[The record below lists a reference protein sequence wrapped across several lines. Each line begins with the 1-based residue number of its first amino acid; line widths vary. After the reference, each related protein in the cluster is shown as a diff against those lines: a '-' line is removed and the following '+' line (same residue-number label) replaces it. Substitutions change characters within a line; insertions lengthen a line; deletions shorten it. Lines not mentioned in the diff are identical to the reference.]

1 MVIILMKLMFRYRWL
16 VYINPNY
23 YGLSSVAFFVLSEFD
38 TDCTGD
44 HLECYITSGPYI
56 LRQFFFDKIN
66 PYLHLVVS
74 YFCKYYPIDQLIIFI
89 INVQILLGFTM
100 FYLLVAILAN
110 WLRHTTMSFNTIRS
124 VFER

>member
-1 MVIILMKLMFRYRWL
+1 MFRYRWL

-74 YFCKYYPIDQLIIFI
+74 YFCKYCPIDQLIII
-89 INVQILLGFTM
+89 IYYKCTDFAWLYNVLPIGG
-100 FYLLVAILAN
+100 YPCKLVET
-110 WLRHTTMSFNTIRS
+110 HYY
-124 VFER
+124 VF